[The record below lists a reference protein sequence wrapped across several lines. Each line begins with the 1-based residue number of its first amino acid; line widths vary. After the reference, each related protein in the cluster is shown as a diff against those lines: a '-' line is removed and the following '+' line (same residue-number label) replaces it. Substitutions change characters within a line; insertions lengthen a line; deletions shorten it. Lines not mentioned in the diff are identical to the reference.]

1 MLSHRLRLVPVNAA
15 DTAVIVASTQA
26 SADTGPAWLKT
37 IGRTEIYRSAGTSA
51 TITATLA
58 SPITPVQCVAL
69 PVCNLSSAATI
80 RVRVLS
86 STAAVLFDSGTRLA
100 CPPLAFDKFDWG
112 FAPLGVNSF
121 SFGMAPQ
128 AVIWLPERVAAS
140 SVVIDIA
147 DPFNPA
153 GFVEAARLVIGDMWS
168 PAYNFSNGNTLTWA
182 SQSKPGRA
190 EDGTLRTEVGASMR
204 KLTLSLDAM
213 TADDRR
219 RFSEIAQHLGTRR
232 DFLLCACPQAEQ
244 DRIADYTM
252 MAKFSRDPSSVSR
265 FIGFFQSAIEIE
277 EA

>member
-1 MLSHRLRLVPVNAA
+1 MALSHQLRLVPANAA
-15 DTAVIVASTQA
+15 DTAVIVASNQA
-26 SADTGPAWLKT
+26 SADTGPAWLQT
-37 IGRTEIYRSAGTSA
+37 VGRTDVWRAAGTSA
-51 TITATLA
+51 TLTATLA

-80 RVRVLS
+80 RARVLS
-86 STAAVLFDSGTRLA
+86 GAVVRFDSGTRLA

-112 FAPLGVNSF
+112 FAPLGVNAF

-128 AVIWLPERVAAS
+128 AVIWLPQRVAAS

-147 DPFNPA
+147 DPYNPA
-153 GFVEAARLVIGDMWS
+153 GYVEAARLVIGDVWS
-168 PAYNFSNGNTLTWA
+168 PTYNFSNGNTLTWA

-204 KLTLSLDAM
+204 KLALSLDAM

-244 DRIADYTM
+244 DRAADYTM
-252 MAKFSRDPSSVSR
+252 MAKFSRDPASVSR